1 MHHRFQHVHVRDY
14 IVCVLL
20 LPQEGVAVGLEREM
34 PLIGQPESFFRQMQ
48 QEFFSKRDQMA
59 EVLSAVGLKPIV
71 PESGYFM
78 IADTSPLGMSAA
90 HMHACLLLG
99 FSVVHQMCWTSS
111 GLSLRAPAISA
122 TSYRLIH

>member
-1 MHHRFQHVHVRDY
+1 M
-14 IVCVLL
+14 CVLL
-20 LPQEGVAVGLEREM
+20 SSQEGVAVGLEREM
-34 PLIGQPESFFRQMQ
+34 PLIGQPDSFFRKMQ

-78 IADTSPLGMSAA
+78 VADTSPLGMSAT
-90 HMHACLLLG
+90 HVHACPSLG
-99 FSVVHQMCWTSS
+99 FSRVHQICWTSS

-122 TSYRLIH
+122 TSYGLIH